1 MENHDINDDI
11 RKSAGTFIAQCDHHY
26 RQQVHDAAEFVAAR
40 LSRSRVIL
48 LSGPSGSSKTT
59 TALTLARY
67 LAHYNVRCHVVS
79 LDDYYRNHDEPYPQD
94 EDGRPDYESPLGLDL
109 PLLNAQ
115 MNALRRGETVMLPHF
130 NFKTQRRE
138 PNLARP
144 MQLTENEAVIFEGI
158 TALHPLIADRC
169 PGAIRV
175 FVAPTTPLTRK
186 GKVLFDCMK
195 IRLLRRMVRDYN
207 FRHQDPVGT
216 LEMWGSVRR
225 GERLYVTPYASTAE
239 VNIDSTLGYE
249 VPVLGYMAKPML
261 EQLPPNVPQRGLI
274 DEILQALPA
283 IAPIAPEMVPDASLL
298 RQEFIKD

>member
-1 MENHDINDDI
+1 MENHDINNDI
-11 RKSAGTFIAQCDHHY
+11 RSSAGTFIAECDHHY
-26 RQQVHDAAEFVAAR
+26 RQQVHDAAEAVAAR
-40 LSRSRVIL
+40 LSESRVIL

-59 TALTLARY
+59 TALTLAGY
-67 LAHYNVRCHVVS
+67 LGHYDILCHVVS
-79 LDDYYRNHDEPYPQD
+79 LDDYYRDHDEEYPLD
-94 EDGRPDYESPLGLDL
+94 DDGRPDYESPLGLDL
-109 PLLNAQ
+109 PLLNEQ
-115 MNALRRGETVMLPHF
+115 MNALSRGETVMIPHF

-138 PNLARP
+138 PALAHP
-144 MQLTENEAVIFEGI
+144 MQLGEKEAVIFEGI

-175 FVAPTTPLTRK
+175 FVAPSTPLTRK

-207 FRHQDPVGT
+207 FRHQDPLGT

-225 GERLYVTPYASTAE
+225 GERLYVMPYAPTADIT
-239 VNIDSTLGYE
+239 IDSTLGYE

-261 EQLPPNVPQRGLI
+261 EQFPHDVPQRGLI

-283 IAPIAPEMVPDASLL
+283 IAPIAPEMVPESSLL
-298 RQEFIKD
+298 RQEFIQD